1 MLPSGEGNSV
11 PVKRPREL
19 SPEISFQTNP
29 RPRASIGETWG
40 LVREVGFVNRSGRKP
55 FFEKKPVRQK
65 SKKNSATPPTSPD
78 LKNFYRGSSQPHRT
92 KPAAKRAPSGGEK
105 EKNARQPKWGKARA
119 ARSAD
124 TTAPRST
131 VRGKPAYPTVAFPT
145 LAPALVRR
153 RPRRT
158 SRRAK
163 RTSPQPSRRCRGT
176 TVLNSLREAAHVKK
190 PPRTKNNCSS
200 TCWSGGDGLGSP
212 AMITNEARAARTS
225 SPARRRRRFAGRQA
239 RPLVEEFTDAPGAM
253 TTRRRRGVRRVDR
266 VEGSSFASKCLA
278 SMVCGSGRSR
288 LRTSVPVLV

>member
-131 VRGKPAYPTVAFPT
+131 VRGKPAYPTVAYPT
-145 LAPALVRR
+145 LKPALVRR
-153 RPRRT
+153 RPRRM
-158 SRRAK
+158 SIRVKRPSLQPCRRHGK
-163 RTSPQPSRRCRGT
+163 SD
-176 TVLNSLREAAHVKK
+176 
-190 PPRTKNNCSS
+190 
-200 TCWSGGDGLGSP
+200 DGQDH
-212 AMITNEARAARTS
+212 
-225 SPARRRRRFAGRQA
+225 RRRRAECSVATAA
-239 RPLVEEFTDAPGAM
+239 RN
-253 TTRRRRGVRRVDR
+253 GVAQR
-266 VEGSSFASKCLA
+266 AS
-278 SMVCGSGRSR
+278 RSR
-288 LRTSVPVLV
+288 ARVKAAAFKE